1 MIAERL
7 TAQQLSGPS
16 ARSPE
21 AVVRRLLAVQ
31 AQDPRG
37 ARLAVRSRSVG
48 LHATDVDDALSDRR
62 SLLITWLN
70 RGTLHLVS
78 ADDYW
83 WLQPL
88 TTPPLA
94 TANQR
99 RLRQE
104 GVSDAQAD
112 RGVDVITDTVL
123 SHGPQTR
130 VELRNRLDAAGVPT
144 EGQAFGHLLMAASLR
159 GHVVRGPMRGR
170 QHAFVAVSD
179 WLGKPPA
186 PLDRPEALARLAHRY
201 LAGHG
206 PADARDLARWA
217 GIRLGD
223 ARAAFDGIGD
233 ELTNR
238 PDGLVDLADRAPAAA
253 LPEPRLL
260 GPFDPLLHGW
270 VSREPFVGP
279 HQHLVTVNGL
289 FRACA
294 LVEGR
299 VVATWGLSGTTLT
312 VTLLEQVT
320 AANVDALREDGT
332 AVLRYLG
339 LPDQSEV
346 VVAAYA

>member
-31 AQDPRG
+31 GQDPRG

-48 LHATDVDDALSDRR
+48 LHATDVDDTLSDRR

-130 VELRNRLDAAGVPT
+130 ASSCGIVSMPRAFRPRVKRSGTYSWPLRYAAMWC
-144 EGQAFGHLLMAASLR
+144 AARSAAASTR
-159 GHVVRGPMRGR
+159 SSRCQTGWGNRRRRSIDPRRSRPCPQVSGR
-170 QHAFVAVSD
+170 
-179 WLGKPPA
+179 P
-186 PLDRPEALARLAHRY
+186 RPGR
-201 LAGHG
+201 
-206 PADARDLARWA
+206 
-217 GIRLGD
+217 
-223 ARAAFDGIGD
+223 RA
-233 ELTNR
+233 
-238 PDGLVDLADRAPAAA
+238 
-253 LPEPRLL
+253 
-260 GPFDPLLHGW
+260 
-270 VSREPFVGP
+270 
-279 HQHLVTVNGL
+279 
-289 FRACA
+289 
-294 LVEGR
+294 
-299 VVATWGLSGTTLT
+299 
-312 VTLLEQVT
+312 
-320 AANVDALREDGT
+320 
-332 AVLRYLG
+332 
-339 LPDQSEV
+339 
-346 VVAAYA
+346 